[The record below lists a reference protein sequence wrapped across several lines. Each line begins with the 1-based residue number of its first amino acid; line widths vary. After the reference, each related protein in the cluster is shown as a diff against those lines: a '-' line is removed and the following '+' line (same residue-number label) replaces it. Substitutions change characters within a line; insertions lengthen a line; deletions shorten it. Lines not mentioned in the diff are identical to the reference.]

1 MWFESD
7 EFSKMKKK
15 QSAFGELVRYPFTV
29 FITEPYGDPIFHRIE
44 VKQDL
49 TTVKIFFSNYDVY
62 NGQLIK
68 VKIIENPEFTMW
80 KFKKQFP

>member
-29 FITEPYGDPIFHRIE
+29 FITGPYGDPIFHRIE
-44 VKQDL
+44 VKVISRCSLLQGSNKFV
-49 TTVKIFFSNYDVY
+49 VKLE
-62 NGQLIK
+62 G
-68 VKIIENPEFTMW
+68 
-80 KFKKQFP
+80 